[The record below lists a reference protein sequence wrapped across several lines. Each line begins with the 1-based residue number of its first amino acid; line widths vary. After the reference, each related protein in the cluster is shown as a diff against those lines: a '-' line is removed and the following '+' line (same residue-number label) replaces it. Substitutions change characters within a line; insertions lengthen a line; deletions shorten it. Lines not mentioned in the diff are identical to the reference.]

1 MLQSTA
7 LIAVL
12 IDAHGDLSMAT
23 DNGKWLMMQELK
35 ISFIDKKKRFNNQA

>member
-7 LIAVL
+7 LITVL
-12 IDAHGDLSMAT
+12 IDAHGDLHVLTS
-23 DNGKWLMMQELK
+23 NRKWLMMQELK